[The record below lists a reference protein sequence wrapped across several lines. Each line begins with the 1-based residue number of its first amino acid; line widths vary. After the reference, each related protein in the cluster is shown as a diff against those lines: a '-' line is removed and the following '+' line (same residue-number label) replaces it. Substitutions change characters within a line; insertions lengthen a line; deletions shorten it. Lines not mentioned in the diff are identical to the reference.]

1 MLELTIKDQ
10 VYEFNFGMGFLR
22 EVNKKYQKPIDGL
35 KDAKENVGLQMMV
48 AGVMA
53 GSVEFLVDVL
63 EAANM
68 GRKPRV
74 TKAIL
79 DYYIDEECEDIDAL
93 FNEVLDFLSS
103 ANATKKLTLQMK
115 EEFKK
120 AQMAQ

>member
-115 EEFKK
+115 EEYKK